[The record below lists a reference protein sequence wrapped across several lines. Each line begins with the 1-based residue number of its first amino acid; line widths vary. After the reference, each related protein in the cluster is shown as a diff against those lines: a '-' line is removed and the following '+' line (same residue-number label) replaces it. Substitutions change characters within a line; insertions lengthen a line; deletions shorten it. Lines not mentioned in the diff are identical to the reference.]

1 MNGPPERDQ
10 ELELPECLAWCPSEK
25 PMPPNDTGTLFS
37 KRFMKHKSR
46 FHGSSIV
53 SQSTWNHYFA
63 LQRAEIT
70 DDGGGYNILFYINE
84 IFCLKFN
91 KLRSKLEVAKGCSN
105 LLTGLSPGGVFDRL
119 VNPISTRGGRLCP
132 PQYYQH
138 LRIFRPCDGPD
149 LVTLYIQDST
159 LMGLLI

>member
-105 LLTGLSPGGVFDRL
+105 LLSYFIHTRLNANGSFDL
-119 VNPISTRGGRLCP
+119 KKNTHQTFHWISF
-132 PQYYQH
+132 
-138 LRIFRPCDGPD
+138 I
-149 LVTLYIQDST
+149 
-159 LMGLLI
+159 